1 MELEKKVMD
10 AFGCVKASEGLK
22 ESTKSF
28 LREAGRK
35 RQAHRGAALRL
46 ATVCAALAVFLGT
59 GGFAF
64 LGTPVAYVSIDVNPS
79 LELELNRLDRV
90 IAVRAFNED
99 GERIAAGI
107 SVKGMRCED
116 ALEKILDS
124 REMQPYLTQDAA
136 LTFTVATESE
146 PKEAQLLSD
155 IARSRGCTE
164 HGGVSV
170 RADMSLVGE
179 AHENGLSF
187 GKYQVYRLLL
197 QYEPTVTV
205 QDCHEMSMSQMHGM
219 IEAHEHGINHGEGH
233 GTECEGK
240 EGTKQETQYEMED
253 ESSLQTDAP
262 AGQGTGHHGKNGHS
276 RGH

>member
-1 MELEKKVMD
+1 MELEKKVRD

-28 LREAGRK
+28 LREAGRN

-46 ATVCAALAVFLGT
+46 ATVCAALAVFLGI

-233 GTECEGK
+233 GTECERN

>member
-1 MELEKKVMD
+1 MELEKKVRD

-28 LREAGRK
+28 LREAGRN

>member
-1 MELEKKVMD
+1 MELEKKVRD

-28 LREAGRK
+28 LREAGRN

-46 ATVCAALAVFLGT
+46 ATVCAALAVFLGI

>member
-1 MELEKKVMD
+1 MELEKKVRD

-28 LREAGRK
+28 LREAGRN

-46 ATVCAALAVFLGT
+46 ATVCAALAVFLGI

-179 AHENGLSF
+179 AHENGLSL
-187 GKYQVYRLLL
+187 GKYLAYRLLV
-197 QYEPTVTV
+197 QYEPSVTV
-205 QDCHEMSMSQMHGM
+205 QDCHDMSMSQLHGM
-219 IEAHEHGINHGEGH
+219 LEEHEHGTSHGDSQGEHETGHETEH
-233 GTECEGK
+233 GTEHKG
-240 EGTKQETQYEMED
+240 QYEGVQESEYPMEYD
-253 ESSLQTDAP
+253 
-262 AGQGTGHHGKNGHS
+262 GHKSGHGH
-276 RGH
+276 